1 MCSGCGGPD
10 LNGASMPGPPRSL
23 QPLLA
28 AGLAG
33 LLLVGGCGGGRERA
47 RELVLAHGGTA
58 AQKELYVRIA
68 ADFRRAHPEIPLR
81 LLPISG
87 DYYGKLLVLMAA
99 RAAPDVIW
107 MGQGFGE
114 FAARG
119 VFLDVEERA
128 RRDPAL
134 APDRFFPEVVQWYR
148 IGGRLKGFPVA
159 ADCDYIAYNE
169 ALFDAAGVRYP
180 ASDWTMDDFVAAA
193 RRLTRDADGD
203 GRPEVWGFRGGMD
216 FAPFGATLLTRDGRR
231 ADVGSPQMAAALRFN
246 NDLVRTWKVSPPIA
260 PQEIERQEAVTS
272 FQAGR
277 VAMAL
282 CYTWNLPE
290 LREKMT
296 GKRWDIA
303 PIPVAAR
310 RACWA
315 SSQGFCISRETRQPE
330 AAWELLR
337 YLVSS
342 DALGPLFERS
352 YPVNRRVGE
361 ELLRENR
368 VRPFRLAVLRDQMP
382 YLQPNPRVA
391 NLSELLASYEDACQ
405 RAYEGRATV
414 QQAMNAAALSMDEVL
429 ERRH

>member
-1 MCSGCGGPD
+1 MAGP
-10 LNGASMPGPPRSL
+10 LRSL
-23 QPLLA
+23 RRLA
-28 AGLAG
+28 AGLACG
-33 LLLVGGCGGGRERA
+33 LLLTGGCGGRPARA

-58 AQKELYVRIA
+58 AQKVLYVRLA
-68 ADFRRAHPEIPLR
+68 ADFRRLHPEIPLR
-81 LLPISG
+81 LLPVTG

-99 RAAPDVIW
+99 GAAPDVMW

-119 VFLDVEERA
+119 VFLDVEERV
-128 RRDPAL
+128 RGEPAL
-134 APDRFFPEVVQWYR
+134 TPDRFFPKVVEWYR

-169 ALFDAAGVRYP
+169 SIFDAAGVPYP
-180 ASDWTMDDFVAAA
+180 APGWTMDTFVATA
-193 RRLTRDADGD
+193 RRLTRDGDGD

-216 FAPFGATLLTRDGRR
+216 FAPFGAALLTPDGRR
-231 ADVGSPQMAAALRFN
+231 ASVASPQMAAALRFN
-246 NDLVRTWKVSPPIA
+246 DDLVRTWKVSPPLA
-260 PQEIERQEAVTS
+260 PAEIERQEAVTA
-272 FQAGR
+272 FETGR
-277 VAMAL
+277 AAMAL
-282 CYTWNLPE
+282 CYTWHLPE
-290 LREKMT
+290 LREKMA

-315 SSQGFCISRETRQPE
+315 SSQGFCISRDTRRPA

-337 YLVSS
+337 YLVTA
-342 DALGPLFERS
+342 DALGPIFQRS
-352 YPVNRRVGE
+352 YPVNRRLGE
-361 ELLRENR
+361 QLLRNNR
-368 VRPFRLAVLRDQMP
+368 ERPFHLEVLRDQLP
-382 YLQPNPRVA
+382 YLQPNPRVP

-414 QQAMNAAALSMDEVL
+414 QAAMNAAAFSMDEVL